1 MSKRFTCTEL
11 WDKEWFMAL
20 KPEQKLMF
28 MYVKDKCNYIGLW
41 SPNRMLMLA
50 QLFPNCAGTLDID
63 DTLELLKEH
72 IEVMPDGKWWL
83 VEFCDESLP
92 YPDMIAEAARRA
104 SREIDSL
111 QDELKLKTGEF
122 DDASSVR

>member
-1 MSKRFTCTEL
+1 
-11 WDKEWFMAL
+11 MARPL
-20 KPEQKLMF
+20 DYPEAARVAHL
-28 MYVKDKCNYIGLW
+28 
-41 SPNRMLMLA
+41 
-50 QLFPNCAGTLDID
+50 
-63 DTLELLKEH
+63 
-72 IEVMPDGKWWL
+72 WL